1 GRWVSDWSAGV
12 CSSDLDAL
20 RDRRAILAE
29 DRLHR
34 PRAARASRHPR
45 GVRPPRQAGACGARA
60 GSEHAVLTEAS
71 GVNDIGKTL
80 IVLGLLIALAGLV
93 LVFVGR
99 VPWIGRL
106 PGDIH
111 VQRGN
116 WSFYF
121 PLGTSILLSLL
132 LTLLFWL
139 FGRR

>member
-1 GRWVSDWSAGV
+1 MYDV
-12 CSSDLDAL
+12 
-20 RDRRAILAE
+20 
-29 DRLHR
+29 
-34 PRAARASRHPR
+34 
-45 GVRPPRQAGACGARA
+45 
-60 GSEHAVLTEAS
+60 
-71 GVNDIGKTL
+71 GKTL
-80 IVLGLLIALAGLV
+80 LVLGLLIALAGLV
-93 LVFVGR
+93 LLFVGR

-132 LTLLFWL
+132 LTLLFWV